1 MISDLLQFAHL
12 SRLLVTASESMEH
25 KTLLYSVFGGII
37 ALFLIVDLGFLNR
50 KAHKISFRSALLQT
64 LFWVSISLSYGVL
77 LYYYYA
83 PERAL
88 EYYTGYLTEY
98 ALSMDNIFVIILILR
113 YFKIEEKYHHGV
125 LFWGILGAVVM
136 RGIFI
141 FLGAILIAKFS
152 FILYLFGVFLLYSG
166 IKMLVQKDGGDEIDP
181 EKNFVMR
188 FARKYF
194 RLTTESHGG
203 KFFVRKNGLR
213 HATPLFMVLL
223 LIESTDLIF
232 AVDSIPAIMV
242 ITQDQLILYTSN
254 IFAVM
259 GLRAMFFLLSNV
271 LDKFY
276 LLHKG
281 LSLVLIFI
289 GMKMLLTIFHN
300 VESLAQ
306 YEWAHYFKIPT
317 WVSLTTIAAILFGS
331 VILSLVF
338 PKKQTGEKLTVDDP
352 TTPVTEQ

>member
-1 MISDLLQFAHL
+1 MNFTPLPFLQDPTFLMA
-12 SRLLVTASESMEH
+12 ASESMEH
-25 KTLLYSVFGGII
+25 KTLLYGVFGAII
-37 ALFLIVDLGFLNR
+37 VLFLVIDLGFLNR
-50 KAHKISFRSALLQT
+50 KAHKVTIKSAALQT
-64 LFWVSISLSYGVL
+64 LFWVSVSLSYGVL
-77 LYYYYA
+77 IYYYYA

-113 YFKIEEKYHHGV
+113 YFKIEDKYYHNV

-152 FILYLFGVFLLYSG
+152 WILYLFGAFLLYSG
-166 IKMLVQKDGGDEIDP
+166 IKMLIQNGDDDEIDP
-181 EKNFVMR
+181 EKNIVIK
-188 FARKYF
+188 FARKYL
-194 RLTTESHGG
+194 RMTTEPHNG
-203 KFFVRKNGLR
+203 KFFLRRNGIR
-213 HATPLFMVLL
+213 YATPLFLVLL

-242 ITQDQLILYTSN
+242 ITQDELILYTSN

-259 GLRAMFFLLSNV
+259 GLRAMFFLLSGV

-289 GMKMLLTIFHN
+289 GVKMLLTIFHN
-300 VESLAQ
+300 KDWFGDVA
-306 YEWAHYFKIPT
+306 WAEYLHVPT
-317 WVSLTTIAAILFGS
+317 WLSLGTIALILIGS
-331 VILSLVF
+331 VVLSLVF
-338 PKKQTGEKLTVDDP
+338 PRKNQSEDVAEGAD
-352 TTPVTEQ
+352 